1 MRHHQARL
9 GQPFV
14 AIQNQIEVQCSRGPG
29 RRPPAPILALD
40 LQQPVQQRSRR
51 QAGVADDDP
60 IQVARLIADADRRGV
75 EPGGATEVGKQAG
88 QPVDREGEMRFA
100 IAEIAPEGDRDR
112 GARRYCPVQ
121 RAPMTMPL

>member
-14 AIQNQIEVQCSRGPG
+14 PIQNQIEIQRPRGPG
-29 RRPPAPILALD
+29 RRPPPPILALD
-40 LQQPVQQRSRR
+40 FQQPVQQRSRR

-60 IQVARLIADADRRGV
+60 IQVAGLIADADRSGV

-112 GARRYCPVQ
+112 GARRY
-121 RAPMTMPL
+121 

>member
-14 AIQNQIEVQCSRGPG
+14 PIQNQIEIQRSRGPG
-29 RRPPAPILALD
+29 GRPLTPLLALD
-40 LQQPVQQRSRR
+40 FQQPVQQGSRR

-60 IQVARLIADADRRGV
+60 IQVARLIADADRSGV

-88 QPVDREGEMRFA
+88 QSVDRQGEMRFT
-100 IAEIAPEGDRDR
+100 IAEIAPECDRDR